1 MSGFVWAGAPG
12 PGAPLGARPF
22 PPGPFLVGP
31 GRGGLL
37 VDEWRALVHRG
48 KSPAARSACYR
59 GTMSFSR
66 VDPVHHEIH
75 AHYPALRAIRTRKA
89 LERSALWAEI
99 GGEVRRVLESVERGD
114 RAPMPPPA
122 AEPALGGR
130 VLRAVAWNI
139 QRGAR
144 LDDLRRAVV
153 APPFAGADL
162 FLLSE
167 VDIGLGRS
175 GNRNVARELAEA
187 LGMSYAFGVS
197 YLALTDDFGD
207 DAAGLENTLAL
218 SGAAVISRYPIGRV
232 ENVDLPEIRDKFLSS
247 EKRLGKKRALL
258 AEIALPDGPLV
269 VAACHL
275 DSNASPAQRARQL
288 GAVLD
293 SVDRSGVARALVG
306 GDFNTSTYDIS
317 SSFALARDIL
327 HKLLVTGFRATIDQ
341 YLAPEKHYERPV
353 FDLLRARDFV
363 VDGFNDR
370 GTGTY
375 FYDVTDPY
383 VLDRSRKL
391 VGRALTR
398 LLVRIL
404 RPWNGCVPARLDWFA
419 GRTATP
425 VAAAVTRPRAVADGR
440 PLSDH
445 SAVIVDV
452 AV

>member
-1 MSGFVWAGAPG
+1 M
-12 PGAPLGARPF
+12 
-22 PPGPFLVGP
+22 
-31 GRGGLL
+31 
-37 VDEWRALVHRG
+37 
-48 KSPAARSACYR
+48 
-59 GTMSFSR
+59 
-66 VDPVHHEIH
+66 
-75 AHYPALRAIRTRKA
+75 
-89 LERSALWAEI
+89 
-99 GGEVRRVLESVERGD
+99 
-114 RAPMPPPA
+114 
-122 AEPALGGR
+122 
-130 VLRAVAWNI
+130 LRAVAWNI

-153 APPFAGADL
+153 APPFAGADVL
-162 FLLSE
+162 LLSE
-167 VDIGLGRS
+167 VDVGLGRS
-175 GNRNVARELAEA
+175 GNRNVARELAEV

-207 DAAGLENTLAL
+207 DAGGLENTLAL
-218 SGAAVISRYPIGRV
+218 SGAAVLSRYPIRRV
-232 ENVDLPEIRDKFLSS
+232 ENVDLPELRDKFHSS

-258 AEIALPDGPLV
+258 AEIALPDGPLA

-306 GDFNTSTYDIS
+306 GDFNTSTYDVS
-317 SSFALARDIL
+317 STLALVRDIL
-327 HKLLVTGFRATIDQ
+327 HKLLVIGFRATIDQ
-341 YLAPEKHYERPV
+341 YMTPEKRYERPV
-353 FDLLRARDFV
+353 FELLRARDFV
-363 VDGFNDR
+363 VEGFNDR

-375 FYDVTDPY
+375 FYDLTDPY
-383 VLDRSRKL
+383 VLDRARTL

-398 LLVRIL
+398 LLVRLL

-419 GRTATP
+419 GRNVTP
-425 VAAAVTRPRAVADGR
+425 VAAAVERPRAAADGR